1 MALANHAQG
10 WHEALMQTPSLTP
23 RAYALAALAELFDQR
38 RTLDEVLSAH
48 NADEATYAQL
58 RGLCM
63 ATLRHLGQIDALL
76 KPYLQSPLPT
86 KRQVA
91 RHALRLG
98 VADLIVQGNAPHA
111 VVHDMVEAV
120 KHSPDKALAG
130 LVNAV
135 LKKVAAD
142 MPALPDCR
150 FNLPGWLE
158 QRWKAQYGKAVS
170 DAICRVAAQRPP
182 LDLNSVQPV
191 KDATQLEPAIWRMQ
205 ASHAPVPTL
214 EGYAEGTF
222 FVQDVAASYPV
233 ALLGEVAGKT
243 VLDIGA
249 APGGKTAQLARAGAN
264 VVALDK
270 SARRME
276 RLQVNMQ
283 RLHLHVEVVVVDA
296 AEYAPAEPFDIVVLD
311 APCSATGTWRRHPE
325 VVHTV
330 TYNDIAELAQQQ
342 RALLARAWGWV
353 KPGGQLLYCVCSLER
368 EEGEDQLEW
377 FATQMPDAIA
387 LKQRRTTPAQMEAQG
402 GMDGFFAM
410 TWQKK

>member
-1 MALANHAQG
+1 MQTQPNHPRAMALT
-10 WHEALMQTPSLTP
+10 ALSQVL
-23 RAYALAALAELFDQR
+23 DGH
-38 RTLDEVLSAH
+38 RTLDEAL
-48 NADEATYAQL
+48 NPATLDAQAYAQV

-63 ATLRHLGQIDALL
+63 ATLRHLGQIDAVL
-76 KPYLQSPLPT
+76 KPYLQTPLPP
-86 KRQVA
+86 KRQLA

-98 VADLIVQGNAPHA
+98 AADLLVQGNAAHA
-111 VVHDMVEAV
+111 VVHEMVDAV
-120 KHSPDKALAG
+120 KHSKDGALAG

-135 LKKVAAD
+135 LKKLAAD
-142 MPALPDCR
+142 MPDLPDCR

-182 LDLNSVQPV
+182 LDLNSEAPV
-191 KDATQLEPAIWRMQ
+191 ADAVQLEKTIWRLP
-205 ASHAPVPTL
+205 AGHAPVPTL

-233 ALLGEVAGKT
+233 QLLGDVAGKA

-249 APGGKTAQLARAGAN
+249 APGGKTAQLARAGAQ
-264 VVALDK
+264 VTALDK

-276 RLQVNMQ
+276 RLQANMQ
-283 RLHLHVEVVVVDA
+283 RLQLTVESVVADA
-296 AEYAPAEPFDIVVLD
+296 MEYAPAAPFDVVVLD

-330 TYNDIAELAQQQ
+330 SFNDIAELAQQQ
-342 RALLARAWGWV
+342 RDLLMRAWGWV
-353 KPGGQLLYCVCSLER
+353 KPGGVLLYCVCSLER
-368 EEGEDQLEW
+368 EEGEDQQEW
-377 FATQMPDAIA
+377 FAAQMPDAIA
-387 LKQRRTTPAQMEAQG
+387 LKQVRTTPAQMEAQG